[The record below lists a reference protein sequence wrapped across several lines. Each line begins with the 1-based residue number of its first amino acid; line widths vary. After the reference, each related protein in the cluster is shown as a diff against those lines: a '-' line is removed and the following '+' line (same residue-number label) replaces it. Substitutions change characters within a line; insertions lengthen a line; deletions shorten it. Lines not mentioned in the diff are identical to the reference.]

1 MHSHSRKNLALAGT
15 LLNIVVCLWWE
26 LVLFYYQTLSSP
38 LTSLGVT
45 DVRRLSVTDD
55 RRLGVRNANV
65 STIFSEMV
73 CMIAKV
79 LFTHFSQV
87 LWDCLNICRRK
98 LFGRMK

>member
-1 MHSHSRKNLALAGT
+1 MVGT
-15 LLNIVVCLWWE
+15 GTVLLSDTIKSTNQSW
-26 LVLFYYQTLSSP
+26 S
-38 LTSLGVT
+38 
-45 DVRRLSVTDD
+45 DRRLSVTDD

-87 LWDCLNICRRK
+87 LWDCLNICGRK